1 MTYKPCTTAQYR
13 IMEYLRETFET
24 SLCLIYPSRPN
35 AMVLEDQF
43 GEKLEFIIYR
53 LHGYESSD
61 YDDMHSNSY
70 LAGCMAE
77 LIFSRFASNR
87 GGVGNL
93 SAYIIYDSGIA
104 QCAVSLFSCV

>member
-53 LHGYESSD
+53 LHLSFID
-61 YDDMHSNSY
+61 YMVMNHPIMTICIAILIL
-70 LAGCMAE
+70 LAVIA
-77 LIFSRFASNR
+77 IF
-87 GGVGNL
+87 
-93 SAYIIYDSGIA
+93 I
-104 QCAVSLFSCV
+104 